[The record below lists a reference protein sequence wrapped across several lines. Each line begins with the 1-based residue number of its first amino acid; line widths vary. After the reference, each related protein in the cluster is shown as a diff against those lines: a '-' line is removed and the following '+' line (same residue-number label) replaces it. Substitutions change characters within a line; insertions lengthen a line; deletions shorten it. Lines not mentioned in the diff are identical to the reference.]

1 MKKLFSLLLVLVL
14 AFSLAACGNSQE
26 SANTGSGNEATNS
39 GSEQSGEASVEPVK
53 IVFGT
58 GGTSGTYYPIGGA
71 LKTVFEKS
79 DFIDSVTVEATGA
92 SVKNIQNIR
101 DGLNQI
107 AIVMSD
113 VVYDAVEGV
122 GNFEDGA
129 VDVQALAGL
138 YPNVVQVVATKDSGI
153 KTVADLKGKRVG
165 VGQVGSGVEQS
176 AKKVL
181 SSAGLTY
188 DDLDKVTHTGY
199 ADSVQAMK
207 DGNLD
212 AAFFT
217 SGVPNS
223 NITDLQQSME
233 VTFVAIDGEVAD
245 KLIES
250 YPFYETYTIP
260 AGDAAKYNL
269 EADMNT
275 VAIKNMLIVSKD
287 LSEDV
292 VYEMTKMFYEYLG
305 TEEVSVGALKQF
317 DRDQMGNNLIAPLH
331 PGAKKF
337 YKENGLLAE

>member
-1 MKKLFSLLLVLVL
+1 MMSLV
-14 AFSLAACGNSQE
+14 ACGGGTASEEPKETNP
-26 SANTGSGNEATNS
+26 EATT
-39 GSEQSGEASVEPVK
+39 APKPVK

-71 LKTVFEKS
+71 LKTVFEQS
-79 DFIDSVTVEATGA
+79 DIIESVTVESTGA

-113 VVYDAVEGV
+113 VTYDAVEGL
-122 GNFEDGA
+122 GNFEGGK
-129 VDVQALAGL
+129 VNINTLAGM

-153 KTVADLKGKRVG
+153 KSIRDLEGKRVG

-181 SSAGLTY
+181 EAMGLTY
-188 DDLDKVTHTGY
+188 DNFAQVTHTGY

-207 DGNLD
+207 NGNLD

-223 NITDLQQSME
+223 NITDIKQTMDI
-233 VTFVAIDGEVAD
+233 VFVPIEGDVAD
-245 KLIES
+245 SLLKA
-250 YPFYETYTIP
+250 YPFYQPYTIQ
-260 AGDAAKYNL
+260 AGDPAKYDL
-269 EADMNT
+269 STEVKT
-275 VAIKNMLIVSKD
+275 VAIKNIIIVSPD
-287 LSEDV
+287 LSDDV
-292 VYEMTKMFYEYLG
+292 VYELTKRFYDYLG
-305 TEEVSVGALKQF
+305 TDSVSVGALKQF
-317 DRDQMGNNLIAPLH
+317 DRDNMGNNLIALLH

-337 YKENGLLAE
+337 YEENGLLK